1 MGTSDL
7 LHFKAQ
13 DQPLWLD
20 DIVYQRT
27 TFTNTTKHAGKVVAL
42 DAFFKVK
49 KAFQNTL
56 SSKVSIESTYFC
68 AFSFSLMPR

>member
-1 MGTSDL
+1 MRTSDL

-27 TFTNTTKHAGKVVAL
+27 TFTDTAKHAGKVVAL

-49 KAFQNTL
+49 KSHAQT
-56 SSKVSIESTYFC
+56 
-68 AFSFSLMPR
+68 R